1 MEQAED
7 IKLSVYRDM
16 RDQIGAGATAGGVV
30 AQSAFTQFFGEFL
43 SEKVNYIESLS
54 SAYFHKKWKSAFV
67 RVDAYHLDEQTYD
80 LTLVVSDFSIA
91 DTPENVGL
99 VDVRKYFEQV
109 RRFFRAC
116 GTADFR
122 SAIEDSEEIVPLV
135 HLIRDNIKFITRVRY
150 ILITNKT
157 LGSRVKDSAFDDLRK
172 GDGTVESEF
181 TIWDFQRYY
190 DAVTSMNPA
199 SEIEVDCAE
208 YSDEGKG
215 LPFLTSP
222 NVGLRIG
229 TENDYEY
236 KAYLLMVPG
245 RCIYEWYA
253 RYADR
258 LLEQNVRTFLQFR
271 GKVNR
276 GIRQTLNS
284 EPSRFLAYNNGLT
297 ATAEAIE
304 FDKTGRYIV
313 GIKNL
318 QIVNGG
324 QTTASI
330 YSACK
335 NCEDPRLEMISVQMK
350 LIVASGSHVESL
362 VGNISRYA
370 NSQNKIKDTDF
381 ASNQRFMLRMEGFS
395 RRFTAN
401 PGGTLHGTRWFFE
414 RTRGQYLNTINLAKS
429 ECERNKFR
437 QMYPKDQVF
446 TKSDIA
452 KYVLSWDWA
461 PWIVAKGA
469 ENAFAEF
476 EKRRFGSDH
485 DSLPGGE
492 HVRAWKFKDAEGNPQ
507 FSEYYYKE
515 LIGKAI
521 LFKQLDK
528 ALRKCDWCVG
538 YRSPILSY
546 SLALLHYVVYNS
558 KKAFNFIPLWSEQ
571 KVPIYLLDY
580 LVSTAYQIK
589 KVFLDNFKGQNIS
602 EWAHKEVWDAIK
614 SSFRHEE
621 LPAQIMNSNLIVPV
635 EIIRNARERS
645 EELQIEENERAFLK
659 LVLSVEDRV
668 WEELKRW
675 LNGQGRNL
683 KTSNI
688 QQEALRT
695 RVNCKAYL
703 DEKLAKKL
711 VLLWQQASKEGFP
724 YPPTGDAE

>member
-1 MEQAED
+1 MEKVD
-7 IKLSVYRDM
+7 YKLSVYRDM
-16 RDQIGAGATAGGVV
+16 LDQIGAGATAGGVV

-116 GTADFR
+116 CTADFR

-135 HLIRDNIKFITRVRY
+135 HLIRDNIKLITRVRY

-181 TIWDFQRYY
+181 TVWDFQRYY

-199 SEIEVDCAE
+199 SEIEVDCTE
-208 YSDEGKG
+208 YSDGGKG
-215 LPFLTSP
+215 LPFLMSP
-222 NVGLRIG
+222 NVGLRMG

-304 FDKTGRYIV
+304 LDKTGRYIV
-313 GIKNL
+313 GIRNL

-335 NCEDPRLEMISVQMK
+335 NCDDPRLEMISVQMK

-395 RRFTAN
+395 RRLTAN

-414 RTRGQYLNTINLAKS
+414 RTRGQYFNTINLAKS
-429 ECERNKFR
+429 ESERNKFK

-446 TKSDIA
+446 TKSDMA

-469 ENAFAEF
+469 EKAFVEF

-492 HVRAWKFKDAEGNPQ
+492 HVRAWKFKDSDGNPQ

-528 ALRKCDWCVG
+528 ALRKCDWCKG
-538 YRSPILSY
+538 YKSQLVTY
-546 SLALLHYVVYNS
+546 SLAVLHRIVYAS
-558 KKAFNFIPLWSEQ
+558 RKVFNFMPIWAEQ
-571 KVPIYLLDY
+571 KLPIELLDC
-580 LVSTAYQIK
+580 LVGLAHDVNTVMNESANGK
-589 KVFLDNFKGQNIS
+589 NVA
-602 EWAHKEVWDAIK
+602 EWAK
-614 SSFRHEE
+614 SEE
-621 LPAQIMNSNLIVPV
+621 LWIVLKKRFLNEQLPLSLLKSQLIVPGDIV
-635 EIIRNARERS
+635 NRARERS
-645 EELQIEENERAFLK
+645 EELQIKENERAFLK

-668 WEELKRW
+668 WEELRLW
-675 LNGQGRNL
+675 LNGPGKNL
-683 KTSNI
+683 KISNI

-695 RVNCKAYL
+695 RVYCKAYF